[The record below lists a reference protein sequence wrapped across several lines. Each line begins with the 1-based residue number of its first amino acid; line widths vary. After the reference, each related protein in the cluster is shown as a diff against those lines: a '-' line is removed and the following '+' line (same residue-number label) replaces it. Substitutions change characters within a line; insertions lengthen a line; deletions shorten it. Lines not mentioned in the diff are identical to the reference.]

1 MLVHSVTLGSV
12 SNYQC
17 QCIITLAGIA
27 LINDTRSFFLF
38 DVFPSSTHD
47 ETDNACNEKYNFGN
61 QTHFLNNISN
71 TFPFSVDSPTHV
83 CNLSWCQNAIYMFWK
98 LRPSFPIAMM
108 QWFTLDHFK
117 TQCFWCVQ
125 PDVLTFYLDVCGPQI
140 FQSLKQ
146 CHRSKWNISSVKW
159 HILRLESQA

>member
-1 MLVHSVTLGSV
+1 MLVHIVTLGSV

-61 QTHFLNNISN
+61 QAHFLNNISN

-83 CNLSWCQNAIYMFWK
+83 CNLS
-98 LRPSFPIAMM
+98 
-108 QWFTLDHFK
+108 
-117 TQCFWCVQ
+117 
-125 PDVLTFYLDVCGPQI
+125 
-140 FQSLKQ
+140 
-146 CHRSKWNISSVKW
+146 
-159 HILRLESQA
+159 